1 MKGFADDSTIISTST
16 ENHQEALNV
25 VTKCCDDLALTL
37 KPSKCVS
44 LVYNGK
50 KVTKT
55 TVFKVGEGT
64 TRNIATG
71 PTKFLGQI
79 IGDSPSCTTKAARK
93 HLLGE
98 FIRQLNNL
106 DQSPI
111 RGEFKLWIYKRY
123 MVPSFHFHLA
133 VNNITESTCNKMQ
146 ATAMRKIKQWLGL
159 TRSTTTAIIHHPNVI
174 DIPSIL
180 ELRTK
185 AKLVFLSSINTSQ
198 DPMITELG
206 SLLADD
212 SFLSSQGVP
221 DASTLLLQKARNSI
235 ASIGKRQLSNHV
247 KKVFRQHQLK
257 TWDSKLEQLTVQRK
271 FLDITELEACNG
283 VWNRI
288 QAGLPA
294 SQLSF
299 LLRAGSDTLPT
310 PLNLKRWRMRID
322 SRCALCSHH
331 LPITHHILSACPI
344 ALEQGRYTWRHD
356 STLNVLVK
364 GLRTALPEARILA
377 DLPGLRAEEN
387 PPSTI
392 PSELLVTTARP
403 DIVVIANQEVT
414 LVELTIPFNS
424 PESLINAK
432 QRKEDKPNYQLALS
446 DLDSRGFRSSLITV
460 EIGSLGHWLPGT
472 RTSSRQLLRNM
483 SKSAVT
489 CLLDQAA
496 KAAIAGSQV
505 IFNTRQFETWN
516 ASRPLLQ

>member
-1 MKGFADDSTIISTST
+1 MARKLPR
-16 ENHQEALNV
+16 QL
-25 VTKCCDDLALTL
+25 
-37 KPSKCVS
+37 PSKWAKGQPETMPPVQPS
-44 LVYNGK
+44 FLV
-50 KVTKT
+50 
-55 TVFKVGEGT
+55 
-64 TRNIATG
+64 RLLATHHHVQQ
-71 PTKFLGQI
+71 F
-79 IGDSPSCTTKAARK
+79 KAARN

-98 FIRQLNNL
+98 FTRQLNNL

-111 RGEFKLWIYKRY
+111 RREFKLWIYKRY

-146 ATAMRKIKQWLGL
+146 ATTMKKIKQWLDL
-159 TRSTTTAIIHHPNVI
+159 TSSTTTTIIHHPNGI

-185 AKLVFLSSINTSQ
+185 AKLVFLSTINTSQ

-206 SLLADD
+206 SLLTNK
-212 SFLSSQGVP
+212 SFLSSQGIP
-221 DASTLLLQKARNSI
+221 DASTLLQKGRNSI
-235 ASIGKRQLSNHV
+235 TSIGKRQLSNHG
-247 KKVFRQHQLK
+247 KKVFRQHGLE
-257 TWDSKLEQLTVQRK
+257 TWDSKLEQLTVQWK
-271 FLDITELEACNG
+271 FLDITELEARNG

-294 SQLSF
+294 GQLSF

-331 LPITHHILSACPI
+331 LPTTHHILSACPI

-356 STLNVLVK
+356 STLNLLVK

-377 DLPGLRAEEN
+377 DLPGLRVEEN

-392 PSELLVTTARP
+392 PSELLVVRP
-403 DIVVIANQEVT
+403 DIVVIANQKVT

-446 DLDSRGFRSSLITV
+446 DLDSRGFKSSLITV

-472 RTSSRQLLRNM
+472 RTSLRQLLHDM

-505 IFNTRQFETWN
+505 IFNARQFETWN
-516 ASRPLLQ
+516 ASQPLLQYT